1 MERIW
6 QDKKFLKDMLVIA
19 IPIAL
24 QNLITSSLNMV
35 DTLMI
40 SELGKSSI
48 AAVGLANQLF
58 FFYSLI
64 IFGINS
70 GSSIFI
76 SQYWGKKDT
85 ENIKRVLGLAVSFS
99 AIAGLLFTIIALF
112 FPETV
117 MRFFIK
123 EPMVVKLG
131 SDYLRVVSLSY
142 IITGISFAYSI
153 ASRSIGK
160 ANMPMV
166 VAGFSFITNTVFNYL
181 LIFGKFGF
189 PELGVKGAAYGTLIA
204 RIVEIVFILY
214 FIYKD
219 IEPLA
224 AKLSELFS
232 WTKDF
237 IKRYLRTIS
246 PVIINEALWALGQVM
261 YSAAYAR
268 IGEDATAA
276 VQVSSTIQNVFFV
289 LVRGLA
295 NACTVMVGNKIGAG
309 DEEESYDYAIQF
321 LIMSTL
327 AGLILGGVLAL
338 TPDLTLKLFR
348 NLDSDV
354 YNLSRK
360 LIIIGGMF
368 YFIRTFNS
376 TLIVG
381 VLRGGGDT
389 NFSMYLEMGA
399 VWLIGVPLAFMGVLL
414 FKMPVYIVFI
424 LVSFEEIVKAVIGF
438 PRVKS
443 KKWIRNI
450 TEN

>member
-1 MERIW
+1 MR
-6 QDKKFLKDMLVIA
+6 KFLFNKEFIKNMIVIA

-58 FFYSLI
+58 FFFSLI

-85 ENIKRVLGLAVSFS
+85 ENIKRILGLAVVLTTLT
-99 AIAGLLFTIIALF
+99 GLFFTIIALF
-112 FPETV
+112 FPEV
-117 MRFFIK
+117 IMKFFIK
-123 EPMVVKLG
+123 EDVVIKLG
-131 SDYLRVVSLSY
+131 CDYLKIVSLSY
-142 IITGISFAYSI
+142 IITGISFSYSI
-153 ASRSIGK
+153 ASRSVGYAK
-160 ANMPMV
+160 MPMIV
-166 VAGFSFITNTVFNYL
+166 SFISFLTNTVFNYL
-181 LIFGKFGF
+181 LIFGHFGF

-204 RIVEIVFILY
+204 RIVEIIIILY
-214 FIYKD
+214 FVYKD
-219 IEPLA
+219 IDPLA
-224 AKLSELFS
+224 ANIKELTS
-232 WTKDF
+232 WPKGF
-237 IKRYLRTIS
+237 IKRYLKTTY

-268 IGEDATAA
+268 IGEEATAA
-276 VQVSSTIQNVFFV
+276 VQIATTIQNFFFV

-295 NACTVMVGNKIGAG
+295 NACTVMVGNKIGEG
-309 DEEESYDYAIQF
+309 NEDDSYEYAIQF
-321 LIMSTL
+321 LTMSTIIGI
-327 AGLILGGVLAL
+327 GLGVILLL

-348 NLDSDV
+348 NLDFDV
-354 YNLSRK
+354 YNLARN
-360 LIIIGGMF
+360 LLMVAGLF
-368 YFIRTFNS
+368 YFIRTFNA

-389 NFSMYLEMGA
+389 SFSLYLEMGS
-399 VWLIGVPLAFMGVLL
+399 VWLVGVPLAFLGALL
-414 FKMPVYIVFI
+414 FKLPVYFVFV
-424 LVSFEEIVKAVIGF
+424 LVSIEEVVKAIIGL

-443 KKWIRNI
+443 KKWIKNV
-450 TEN
+450 T